1 MDTSISSEQGS
12 NIQQSNSFLVRSL
25 VFLDH
30 IEKWLAGFFEMTQ
43 DEQNDAGIYYPPDER
58 YK

>member
-1 MDTSISSEQGS
+1 MDNSIRSEQGS

-25 VFLDH
+25 MFLDR

-43 DEQNDAGIYYPPDER
+43 DEQKDAGVHPPDER